1 MFTFQEVLSLIRVD
15 AYRLWRGWQVKGDAV
30 KRVKSLV
37 GKLVEPLVTNN
48 ANCGGE
54 VWRAGWEVLRSAR
67 LLGEVCPRVLLL
79 LLGGVVSWLQEVTVP
94 PSCFSQGRGVGGEV
108 GGEVRRS

>member
-15 AYRLWRGWQVKGDAV
+15 AYRLWRGWQVKGNAV

-37 GKLVEPLVTNN
+37 GKLVEPLVTNT
-48 ANCGGE
+48 NCGGE

-94 PSCFSQGRGVGGEV
+94 PSCLSQGRRVGWEV